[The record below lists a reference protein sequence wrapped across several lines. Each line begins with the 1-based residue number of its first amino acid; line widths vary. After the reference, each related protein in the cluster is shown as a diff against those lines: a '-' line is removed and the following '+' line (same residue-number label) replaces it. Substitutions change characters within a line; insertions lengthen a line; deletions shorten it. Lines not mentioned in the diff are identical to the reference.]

1 VSGLSAVREVEREL
15 AAAGVP
21 DPRTD
26 AELLV
31 SHVLAVPRSAVPL
44 AELREEDAARLRA
57 LVERRARREPLQHVL
72 GEWGFRRL
80 TLRVDA
86 RALVPRPETEIVVE
100 RCLALLRHVA
110 EPHVVDVGTGS
121 GAIALALADEHR
133 GARVVGVDAS
143 PAAVA
148 LARENAEATRLAGR
162 VTFLH
167 GELLSGLRGPF
178 DLVVSNP
185 PYVSE
190 AELPFLQ
197 PEVRDHEPLE
207 ALLDAGQTP
216 AIARAAF
223 GLLRP
228 GGALVLEVAAGEAAR
243 VGTLL
248 SGLGYSGVAAT
259 RDLAGVERVVE
270 GVVPA

>member
-121 GAIALALADEHR
+121 GAIALALADER
-133 GARVVGVDAS
+133 PDLEVLATETSAGALAVARANAARLSLTVEFLEGDLLEPVSGRVDA
-143 PAAVA
+143 
-148 LARENAEATRLAGR
+148 
-162 VTFLH
+162 
-167 GELLSGLRGPF
+167 
-178 DLVVSNP
+178 VVSNP
-185 PYVSE
+185 PYV
-190 AELPFLQ
+190 
-197 PEVRDHEPLE
+197 
-207 ALLDAGQTP
+207 
-216 AIARAAF
+216 
-223 GLLRP
+223 
-228 GGALVLEVAAGEAAR
+228 AAGERLAPELGYEPVAALSGGKDGLDVYRRLVPAAAR
-243 VGTLL
+243 ARFVALEVGAGQGPDVTALVREA
-248 SGLGYSGVAAT
+248 GFQAVEVVP
-259 RDLAGVERVVE
+259 DLAGIERVVV
-270 GVVPA
+270 GRR